1 MNTETLIEV
10 DHEARQYEQWE
21 RKEKNRILSL
31 HDTKQKQEAWDK
43 LFPRTTHDDSWLDEA
58 VVF

>member
-10 DHEARQYEQWE
+10 DYEARQYEQWE

-31 HDTKQKQEAWDK
+31 HDTKQKQEAWDR
-43 LFPRTTHDDSWLDEA
+43 LFPRTTQDDSYLEGT
-58 VVF
+58 VF